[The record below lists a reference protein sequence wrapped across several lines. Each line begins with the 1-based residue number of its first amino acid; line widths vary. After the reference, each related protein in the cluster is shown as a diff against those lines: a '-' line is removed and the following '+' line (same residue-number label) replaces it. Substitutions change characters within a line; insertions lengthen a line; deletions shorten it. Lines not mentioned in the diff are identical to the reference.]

1 MEKIP
6 IALNQQNQPLSN
18 ADFRKGVDTKI
29 FLPLSN
35 IYKRL
40 ERDITNTRLRNA
52 QRKEQEQAEALK
64 QIKKDY
70 KWKRKKTLNLNIA
83 YAILL
88 GKTKEIDLFFTFDKQ
103 AFLEVVKENFDRVE
117 LEALD
122 DIVYR
127 LYDDL
132 NDKINKIKSGD
143 DLDLFYQYHIFD
155 KTCETI
161 TADYNGEQKVEYGG
175 YVPNNELVEL
185 ENESDLYLDL
195 HHEIEKLINWDIECL
210 RPVAKIKQALTLT
223 V

>member
-1 MEKIP
+1 MDKLS
-6 IALNQQNQPLSN
+6 IALNRNNQSLSN
-18 ADFRKGVDTKI
+18 ADFKKGVDTK
-29 FLPLSN
+29 FLLPVPN

-40 ERDITNTRLRNA
+40 NRDIANTRLRNA
-52 QRKEQEQAEALK
+52 QRKKQERAKELK
-64 QIKKDY
+64 QIKQDY
-70 KWKRKKTLNLNIA
+70 EWKQKKTLNLNIS

-103 AFLEVVKENFDRVE
+103 AFLEVITETFDRVE

-122 DIVYR
+122 DIIYR
-127 LYDDL
+127 LHDDL
-132 NDKINKIKSGD
+132 NDKLNKIKSGD
-143 DLDLFYQYHIFD
+143 NLNLYYQYHTFD

-161 TADYNGEQKVEYGG
+161 TADYNGEEKVEYGG
-175 YVPNNELVEL
+175 YVPNNELIEL